1 MSLGRLMIIM
11 ASKGQRLTHIPQP
24 MHSVSE
30 MKQMVEVGFTST
42 QILPVLLRG
51 HVLAHS
57 CLHFLGLH
65 LSGLIMAILSLLSI
79 VNIYLYEVLFY
90 RRGKDGKLIMITINT
105 PII

>member
-1 MSLGRLMIIM
+1 MIII

-24 MHSVSE
+24 MQSYSE

-79 VNIYLYEVLFY
+79 VNYILNLGCILSA
-90 RRGKDGKLIMITINT
+90 GKRWKINNDNYKHSN
-105 PII
+105 